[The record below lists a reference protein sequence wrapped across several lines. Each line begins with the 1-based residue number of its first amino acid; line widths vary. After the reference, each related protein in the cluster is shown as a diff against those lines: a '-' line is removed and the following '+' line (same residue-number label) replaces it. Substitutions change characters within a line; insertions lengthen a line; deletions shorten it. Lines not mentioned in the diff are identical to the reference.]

1 MSQAR
6 TAARDGERGEDDGM
20 SSQRRE
26 EIVEAAVRVVA
37 REGYHGLSFVK
48 VVREAGLSS
57 TRLISYHFGT
67 REELLHQAFA
77 HVLARAVEFMEPRI
91 AAADSARGKIRAYI
105 ASNLQFLAEDLT
117 YARAA
122 VELAANLPATGDSGG
137 LALLEFGFR
146 AGQRSGELRPFDPH
160 VMAVALR
167 GAIDAT
173 VIDIVTNGTDSKRA
187 SSDLTELFD
196 RAIRA

>member
-1 MSQAR
+1 
-6 TAARDGERGEDDGM
+6 M

-26 EIVEAAVRVVA
+26 EIVDAAVRVVA

-67 REELLHQAFA
+67 REELLQQTFA
-77 HVLARAVEFMEPRI
+77 HVLARAAEFMGPRI
-91 AAADSARGKIRAYI
+91 AAEESVRGKIRAYI
-105 ASNLQFLAEDLT
+105 ASNLEFLAEDLT

-122 VELAANLPATGDSGG
+122 VELAANLPATRGSGG
-137 LALLEFGFR
+137 LALLESGFQ
-146 AGQRSGELRPFDPH
+146 AGQQSGELRPFDPH

-167 GAIDAT
+167 GAIDAA
-173 VIDIVTNGTDSKRA
+173 VLDIVTNGTDSTRVTA
-187 SSDLTELFD
+187 DLTDLFD

>member
-1 MSQAR
+1 MTQAR
-6 TAARDGERGEDDGM
+6 TTARGRERDENEDM
-20 SSQRRE
+20 TSQRRE
-26 EIVEAAVRVVA
+26 EIVVAAVRVVA

-67 REELLHQAFA
+67 RDELLQQAFA

-91 AAADSARGKIRAYI
+91 AAEETARGKIRAYI

-137 LALLEFGFR
+137 PGRLEFRFR

-167 GAIDAT
+167 GAIDAA
-173 VIDIVTNGTDSKRA
+173 VIDIVTHGTDSTRVTA
-187 SSDLTELFD
+187 DLTELFD
-196 RAIRA
+196 RAIRP

>member
-1 MSQAR
+1 
-6 TAARDGERGEDDGM
+6 M

-26 EIVEAAVRVVA
+26 EIVDAAVRVVA

-48 VVREAGLSS
+48 VVREADLSS

-67 REELLHQAFA
+67 REELLQQAFA
-77 HVLARAVEFMEPRI
+77 HVLARAAEFMGPRI
-91 AAADSARGKIRAYI
+91 AAEESIRGKIRAYI
-105 ASNLQFLAEDLT
+105 TSNLEFLAEDLT

-122 VELAANLPATGDSGG
+122 VELAANLPTTGGNGG
-137 LALLEFGFR
+137 LALLESGFQ

-167 GAIDAT
+167 GAIDAA
-173 VIDIVTNGTDSKRA
+173 VLDIVTNGTDSKRVTA
-187 SSDLTELFD
+187 DLTDLFD